1 MIVVAAM
8 EADVAETKFFAGIGS
23 RETPIKVLK
32 MMGKLS
38 TYLTELGYTLRSGHA
53 DGADMAFEQSAKSA
67 HIFLP
72 WKGFNYQ
79 LHKPLPDH
87 KHFVISPSDKE
98 AFKSVS
104 KFHPKPSVLSPG
116 AIKLMARN
124 YRQIVG
130 QNLPNSEFVICWT
143 SDGGY
148 TGGTAQAMKIADSLN
163 IPVYNLFNEDVYDLI
178 LSKEIK

>member
-1 MIVVAAM
+1 MIVV
-8 EADVAETKFFAGIGS
+8 EVDVETKFFAGIGS
-23 RETPIKVLK
+23 RETPVKVLK

-72 WKGFNYQ
+72 WRGFNCQ
-79 LHKPLPDH
+79 INKPLPDH
-87 KHFVISPSDKE
+87 KHFVVLPSDKE
-98 AFKSVS
+98 ALSSVY
-104 KFHPKPSVLSPG
+104 KFHPKPSALSPG

-178 LSKEIK
+178 LSKEMK